1 METEYDEDLA
11 QLNQHNATRGAQ
23 VIQID
28 NGKYIAVVAICAALS
43 GVSAVMA
50 YVATQEARNASTE
63 YRVLLNHTMKLENK
77 LEALE
82 NDHASR

>member
-1 METEYDEDLA
+1 MRPHDYAVRSRTEHRSA
-11 QLNQHNATRGAQ
+11 S

-28 NGKYIAVVAICAALS
+28 NGKYIAVVAVCAALC

-50 YVATQEARNASTE
+50 YNATQEARNASTE

-82 NDHASR
+82 KDNATR